1 VATAPSQ
8 ILIIRHGEKPGD
20 PATDSAADSPDL
32 STQGYERAA
41 SLAIYVPATFG
52 KLDFLFATQA
62 SKNSNR
68 PVETVTPLAK
78 ALGLT
83 IDDKHA
89 DDDYQT
95 VATDVLTHP
104 KYAGKLVLI
113 CWHHGKIPDLAT
125 ALGGV
130 PPTTHWKGHV
140 FDRVWKIDY
149 PAGGPVTGL
158 PVTDIPQML
167 MYGDTAT

>member
-1 VATAPSQ
+1 MSTAPSQ

-20 PATDSAADSPDL
+20 PSTDSAGESPDL

-41 SLAIYVPATFG
+41 SLAVYVPATFG
-52 KLDFLFATQA
+52 KPDVLFATQT

-68 PVETVTPLAK
+68 PVETITPLAA
-78 ALGLT
+78 ALGLA
-83 IDDKHA
+83 IDHRYA
-89 DDDYQT
+89 DDDYP
-95 VATDVLTHP
+95 ALAAELFAEP
-104 KYAGKLVLI
+104 KYAGKCVLI
-113 CWHHGKIPDLAT
+113 CWHHGNIPALAS

-149 PAGGPVTGL
+149 PASGATTGL
-158 PVTDIPQML
+158 PVVDIPQML
-167 MYGDTAT
+167 MYGDSST